1 MMVADTR
8 RFDFENG
15 RSVQPNNPSM
25 LCGRISDTGLYSFS
39 YQRMGMGPLLKT
51 VFNWSL
57 AVVRFMMN
65 KSVDQKPEVNIVIRF
80 HFLKQ
85 GIDKMS

>member
-15 RSVQPNNPSM
+15 HSLQPNNPCM
-25 LCGRISDTGLYSFS
+25 LCGPISDTGLYSFS
-39 YQRMGMGPLLKT
+39 YRRMGMGPLLKT

-57 AVVRFMMN
+57 AIVRFMMN
-65 KSVDQKPEVNIVIRF
+65 KSMDQKPEVSIVIR
-80 HFLKQ
+80 L
-85 GIDKMS
+85 